1 MKATP
6 AEEEQGSAPDLAA
19 KALDAALNGSGS
31 ASAPINPAVVNDLT
45 SIVKKK
51 KKKAPAP
58 EVNGSK
64 RKADEDV
71 GSNEKKARLDEQ
83 MEL

>member
-51 KKKAPAP
+51 KKAPAP

>member
-19 KALDAALNGSGS
+19 KALDAELNASGS

-51 KKKAPAP
+51 KKAPAG
-58 EVNGSK
+58 ETNGSK
-64 RKADEDV
+64 RKADEEA

-83 MEL
+83 MQL

>member
-6 AEEEQGSAPDLAA
+6 AEKEQGSAPDLAA
-19 KALDAALNGSGS
+19 KALDAELNASGAAS
-31 ASAPINPAVVNDLT
+31 ASVNPAVVNDLT

-51 KKKAPAP
+51 KKAPAA
-58 EVNGSK
+58 EANGSK
-64 RKADEDV
+64 RKADEEA

-83 MEL
+83 MQL